1 MPVIRFLS
9 TAYYHRYLLLYAL
22 SSILMTA
29 SLTGSITS
37 RLYQMSPKRNI
48 HIHLISD
55 ATGETT
61 HLLVRAAL
69 GKFAGAHAI
78 EHVWTLV
85 RTMEHLESI
94 KAEIAENGGVV
105 FYSISDPQIRAELEQ
120 ICQKDKIPYLSILDP
135 AVRTLS
141 KVLGKPTTARIG
153 AQHRM
158 DEAYFNR
165 MEALEFAVHHDDGQ
179 AMSSVHNA
187 DILLVGVSRSSK
199 TPTSIYLANRG
210 YKVANYPLVPGIA
223 PPLEMMQDKDV
234 LVVGLINEARRLSQ
248 IRRNRL
254 ESMNAKGNMDYADIR
269 KINDELN
276 QAIKLFKD
284 QGWPIIDVSRK
295 SIEETAAEIINIY
308 NHWVEDKS

>member
-1 MPVIRFLS
+1 
-9 TAYYHRYLLLYAL
+9 
-22 SSILMTA
+22 
-29 SLTGSITS
+29 
-37 RLYQMSPKRNI
+37 MSPKQNI

-61 HLLVRAAL
+61 HMLARAAL
-69 GKFAGAHAI
+69 GKFAGAQAI

-85 RTMEHLESI
+85 RTMEHLKTI
-94 KAEIAENGGVV
+94 KDEIAEHGGVV
-105 FYSISDPQIRAELEQ
+105 FYSISDADIRQELEQ
-120 ICQKDKIPYLSILDP
+120 ICQKRRVPYLSILDP

-141 KVLGKPTTARIG
+141 KILGKPTTARIG

-179 AMSSVHNA
+179 AMSSIHNA

-223 PPLEMMQDKDV
+223 PPIELMQNKNV

-254 ESMNAKGNMDYADIR
+254 ESMNVEKDIDYADIR

-276 QAIKLFKD
+276 QATKLFKE

-295 SIEETAAEIINIY
+295 SIEETAAEIINI
-308 NHWVEDKS
+308 HSQWVEEIS

>member
-1 MPVIRFLS
+1 
-9 TAYYHRYLLLYAL
+9 
-22 SSILMTA
+22 
-29 SLTGSITS
+29 
-37 RLYQMSPKRNI
+37 MSPKQNI

-61 HLLVRAAL
+61 HMLARAAL
-69 GKFAGAHAI
+69 GKFSGAQAI

-85 RTMEHLESI
+85 RTMEHLQTI
-94 KAEIAENGGVV
+94 KEEITEHGGVV
-105 FYSISDPQIRAELEQ
+105 FYSISDSDIRHELEQ
-120 ICQKDKIPYLSILDP
+120 ICQKSKVPYLSILDP
-135 AVRTLS
+135 AVQTLS
-141 KVLGKPTTARIG
+141 KVLGKPTIARIG

-165 MEALEFAVHHDDGQ
+165 METLEFAVHHDDGQ
-179 AMSSVHNA
+179 AMSSMHNA

-223 PPLEMMQDKDV
+223 PPIELMQNKNV

-254 ESMNAKGNMDYADIR
+254 ESMNVENDIDYADIR

-276 QAIKLFKD
+276 QATKLFKE

-308 NHWVEDKS
+308 SQWIEEKS

>member
-1 MPVIRFLS
+1 MNAKK
-9 TAYYHRYLLLYAL
+9 T
-22 SSILMTA
+22 
-29 SLTGSITS
+29 
-37 RLYQMSPKRNI
+37 I

-61 HLLVRAAL
+61 HLLARAAL
-69 GKFAGAHAI
+69 GKFSGTQAI

-85 RTMEHLESI
+85 RTIEHLEAI
-94 KAEIAENGGVV
+94 RKEIGEHGGVV
-105 FYSISDPQIRAELEQ
+105 FYSISDPDIRTELEH
-120 ICQKDKIPYLSILDP
+120 ICQNHNTPYLSILDP

-141 KVLGKPTTARIG
+141 KVLGKPETARIG

-179 AMSSVHNA
+179 AMSSIHNA

-210 YKVANYPLVPGIA
+210 YKVANYPLVPGIE
-223 PPLEMMQDKDV
+223 PPIELMQNKDV

-254 ESMNAKGNMDYADIR
+254 ESMNAKENMDYADIR

-276 QAIKLFKD
+276 QAIKLFKS
-284 QGWPIIDVSRK
+284 QNWPIIDVSRK

-308 NHWVEDKS
+308 SHWLEERS

>member
-1 MPVIRFLS
+1 
-9 TAYYHRYLLLYAL
+9 
-22 SSILMTA
+22 
-29 SLTGSITS
+29 
-37 RLYQMSPKRNI
+37 MSPKQNI

-61 HLLVRAAL
+61 HMLARAAL
-69 GKFAGAHAI
+69 GKFSGAQAI

-85 RTMEHLESI
+85 RTMEHLQTI
-94 KAEIAENGGVV
+94 KEEITEHGGVV
-105 FYSISDPQIRAELEQ
+105 FYSISDSDIRLELEQ
-120 ICQKDKIPYLSILDP
+120 ICQKSKVPYLSILDP

-141 KVLGKPTTARIG
+141 KVLGKPTIARIG

-179 AMSSVHNA
+179 AMSSIHNA

-223 PPLEMMQDKDV
+223 PPVELMQNKNV

-254 ESMNAKGNMDYADIR
+254 ESMNVENDIDYADIR

-276 QAIKLFKD
+276 QATKLFKK
-284 QGWPIIDVSRK
+284 QGWPFIDVSRK
-295 SIEETAAEIINIY
+295 SIEETAVEIINIY
-308 NHWVEDKS
+308 SQWIDEK

>member
-1 MPVIRFLS
+1 
-9 TAYYHRYLLLYAL
+9 
-22 SSILMTA
+22 
-29 SLTGSITS
+29 
-37 RLYQMSPKRNI
+37 MSPKQNI

-61 HLLVRAAL
+61 HMLARAAL
-69 GKFAGAHAI
+69 GKFSGAQAI
-78 EHVWTLV
+78 EHIWTLV
-85 RTMEHLESI
+85 RTMEHLQTI
-94 KAEIAENGGVV
+94 KEEITEHGGVV
-105 FYSISDPQIRAELEQ
+105 FYSISDSDIRLELEQ
-120 ICQKDKIPYLSILDP
+120 ICQKSKVPYLSILDP

-141 KVLGKPTTARIG
+141 KVLGKPTIARIG

-179 AMSSVHNA
+179 AMSSIHSA

-223 PPLEMMQDKDV
+223 PPVELMQNKNV

-254 ESMNAKGNMDYADIR
+254 ESMNVENDIDYADIR

-276 QAIKLFKD
+276 QATKLFKK
-284 QGWPIIDVSRK
+284 QRWPIIDVSRK

-308 NHWVEDKS
+308 SQWIEEKA

>member
-1 MPVIRFLS
+1 MNAKQ
-9 TAYYHRYLLLYAL
+9 T
-22 SSILMTA
+22 
-29 SLTGSITS
+29 
-37 RLYQMSPKRNI
+37 I

-55 ATGETT
+55 ATGETI
-61 HLLVRAAL
+61 HLLARAAL
-69 GKFAGAHAI
+69 GKFAATKAI

-85 RTMEHLESI
+85 RTMDHLDVI
-94 KAEIAENGGVV
+94 KKEISDHGGVV
-105 FYSISDPQIRAELEQ
+105 FYSMSDPDIRAAIEQ
-120 ICQKDKIPYLSILDP
+120 FCPQQQTPYLSILDP

-141 KVLGKPTTARIG
+141 QVLGKTATARVG
-153 AQHRM
+153 AQHKM

-210 YKVANYPLVPGIA
+210 YKVANYPLVPGIT
-223 PPLEMMQDKDV
+223 PPIELMKNKDV

-254 ESMNAKGNMDYADIR
+254 ESMNAEENMEYADIR

-276 QAIKLFKD
+276 QAIKLFKE

-308 NHWVEDKS
+308 TQWIEEKT